1 MSRRSRYY
9 LAKSADTGKCGN
21 KAGLPSTVGVS
32 LAQRRSFMSNL
43 QWKQPCC
50 KPKKCEISRFRK
62 TPLEDPMSDVK
73 IANVEYTGANGGGN
87 VRYQTFKVT
96 LTDDLKIALN
106 IGSFEIKV
114 DGTAIVPNVNG
125 TPTKNELS
133 FDLNQNMFLETAGAE
148 LSVKLLEIDTNGDA
162 VEDSNGH
169 ELDTQVEVKKQL
181 TPDIT
186 YSLLGLNKGALPV
199 PQQLTI
205 TLIAGKQV
213 NYGTASN
220 LVSVD
225 LGGVNYP
232 LNPAYATDHTA
243 GQQFDVTLDYTGKS
257 MTEIEGL
264 FNTAANASIS
274 GIDATGANETHTVAN
289 AVPAYEN
296 YLSFFVNFSKPV
308 GNNSNLPL
316 EKENLA
322 VKDQNNR
329 PLVISKLEY
338 VGDHLSSGVTY
349 KVTLGSITNTG
360 DTITLNVEQNV
371 NGVFIHHFKNGVAV
385 TEGNGGIVSQAEN
398 AQETI

>member
-73 IANVEYTGANGGGN
+73 IANVEYTGATQY
-87 VRYQTFKVT
+87 RTFKVT
-96 LTDDLKIALN
+96 LTDDLKNTLDIVN
-106 IGSFEIKV
+106 FEIKV
-114 DGTAIVPNVNG
+114 DGTAIVANVNG
-125 TPTKNELS
+125 TPTVNELS
-133 FDLNQNMFLETAGAE
+133 FDLNQNMFLEAAGAE
-148 LSVKLLEIDTNGDA
+148 LSVKLLDKVGGVA
-162 VEDSNGH
+162 VEDSKGH

-186 YSLLGLNKGALPV
+186 YSLLGLNKGALPAT
-199 PQQLTI
+199 QHLTI
-205 TLIAGKQV
+205 TLIAGGA
-213 NYGTASN
+213 YTYSN
-220 LVSVD
+220 DSLLSVD
-225 LGGVNYP
+225 LNGVNYP
-232 LNPAYATDHTA
+232 LVTPHVTDVA
-243 GQQFDVTLDYTGKS
+243 KDQQFDVTLDYSGKS
-257 MTEIEGL
+257 MTDIESL
-264 FNTAANASIS
+264 FPTAANVAVTGTDSASPPN
-274 GIDATGANETHTVAN
+274 ALAHTLAN

-316 EKENLA
+316 EKENLR
-322 VKDQNNR
+322 VLDQNSR
-329 PLVISKLEY
+329 ALVISKLEY

-360 DTITLNVEQNV
+360 NDIILNVEQNV

-385 TEGNGGIVSQAEN
+385 TEGNGGIVSQTEN